1 MNFSNSF
8 AYIPLFAI
16 AGISLVVFILLLL
29 VRGKKTARI
38 SFISLLGI
46 AVLGIGSAILAVI
59 QLTDPDNDQFMFIY
73 FAAVF
78 GSLFLFLPYSIIL
91 LTFEPK
97 KIEKLVSPKYNQQ
110 IEKVN
115 TIVEAKEKLN
125 GELGENDKTMLDI
138 SQQFMVKASECF
150 NADNNMNA
158 LLDYVNTTIREN
170 IQADGGAI
178 LMVDDFEDVVSVK
191 SFDGDFPPP
200 YKLPPD
206 MPHKPV
212 RVATNFKFATF
223 PFKDNLF
230 GDIVTKGKSELI
242 TKPERDDRIYQ
253 NGPEEFLE
261 CGSYIVVPMKNNDA
275 VIGLAAF
282 ARKRGN
288 IVFTEDELKTAEVLS
303 GFAAAAIKIVIAVK
317 EVIERNDVSKEANI
331 ASKIQEMLKPAK
343 LPVINGLQIGSY
355 FNPVEGV
362 CGDYYDVMVSRK
374 DRISF
379 VMSDIAGKGLNS
391 MVVMTMLRAMIRL
404 VVNTTQSAGKIL
416 SWVNRG
422 ISGESF
428 STDHFGSCALINYNP
443 VEQQIEFSTGGTT
456 PVLYWSSRNQS
467 FTQISVTSEPIGV
480 EKSTEYKDFVQKVES
495 GDIIVT
501 YTDGLVESL
510 NDKGQQY
517 GRESLERIIKSNN
530 NSSGKDIANLI
541 KADVKNFTG
550 DADQYDDQSLL
561 VIKIQ

>member
-1 MNFSNSF
+1 MNLTNDLAF
-8 AYIPLFAI
+8 IPLFAI
-16 AGISLVVFILLLL
+16 AGISLLVFILLLC
-29 VRGKKTARI
+29 VRAKKTARV

-46 AVLGIGSAILAVI
+46 AVLGAGALILAI
-59 QLTDPDNDQFMFIY
+59 IKLTKAENDNFEFIY
-73 FAAVF
+73 YAALFAAI
-78 GSLFLFLPYSIIL
+78 FLFLPYSIIL

-97 KIEKLVSPKYNQQ
+97 KIAKLVPPRYNRQV
-110 IEKVN
+110 EKAN
-115 TIVEAKEKLN
+115 TIAEAKEKLN
-125 GELGENDKTMLDI
+125 NELGENDKTLLDI
-138 SQQFMVKASECF
+138 SQQFMLKASECF
-150 NADNNMNA
+150 NAESNMNT
-158 LLDYVNTTIREN
+158 LLDFVNTTIKEN

-178 LMVDDFEDVVSVK
+178 LMVDDFDDIVSVK

-200 YKLPPD
+200 YKLPAD

-261 CGSYIVVPMKNNDA
+261 CGSYIIVPMKNNDA

-282 ARKRGN
+282 ARKHGN
-288 IVFTEDELKTAEVLS
+288 ILFTEDELKTAEVLA
-303 GFAAAAIKIVIAVK
+303 GFAAAAIRIVIAVK
-317 EVIERNDVSKEANI
+317 EVMERNDVSKEAKI

-343 LPVINGLQIGSY
+343 LPVIGGLQIGSY

-362 CGDYYDVMVSRK
+362 CGDYYDVLASRK

-379 VMSDIAGKGLNS
+379 IMSDIAGKGMNS
-391 MVVMTMLRAMIRL
+391 MIVMTMLRAMIRL
-404 VVNTTQSAGKIL
+404 VVNTTQTAGKIL

-422 ISGESF
+422 IAGESF

-443 VEQQIEFSTGGTT
+443 IEGQIEFSTGGTT
-456 PVLYWSSRNQS
+456 PVLYWNSASKT
-467 FTQISVTSEPIGV
+467 FTQLSVTSEPIGV
-480 EKSTEYKDFVQKVES
+480 EKSTEYKDFVQKVQS

-501 YTDGLVESL
+501 YTDGLVEAL
-510 NDKGQQY
+510 NDRGQQY
-517 GRESLERIIKSNN
+517 GKESLEKIIKANN
-530 NSSGKDIANLI
+530 SSSGKDIANLI
-541 KADVKNFTG
+541 KADVKNFIG
-550 DADQYDDQSLL
+550 QADQHDDQSLL